1 MLPWVVVMPA
11 LSLVTVACLHRT
23 TPATKSVWMTSVA
36 SKPVVRNVK
45 PALVLVLS
53 SDPARYSAAPA
64 AVAVVRVSVPLGMAR
79 VLVPHPD
86 QAHLRNKRRRRL
98 HTSMLSGE

>member
-1 MLPWVVVMPA
+1 MLPWAVAMPA
-11 LSLVTVACLHRT
+11 LSPVTVACLHRT
-23 TPATKSVWMTSVA
+23 TPATKSAWMTSVA

-45 PALVLVLS
+45 PALVSVLS

-64 AVAVVRVSVPLGMAR
+64 AEAVVRALVPLGMAR
-79 VLVPHPD
+79 VLVLHPD

-98 HTSMLSGE
+98 HTLMLSGE